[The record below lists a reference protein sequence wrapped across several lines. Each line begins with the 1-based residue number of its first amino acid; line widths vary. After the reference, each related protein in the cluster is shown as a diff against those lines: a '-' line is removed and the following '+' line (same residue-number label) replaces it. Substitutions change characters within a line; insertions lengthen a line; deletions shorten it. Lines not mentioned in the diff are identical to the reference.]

1 MPNIDPLASPIR
13 DGWNPDVGS
22 SRPSTLPAAPTP
34 AAASRAELDATYGS
48 ALEHLPDFSIA
59 LPAITA
65 RLDPVATKLDQLQA
79 TMSGPYSVM
88 HFTIESGTQFRM
100 ASGYNRNN
108 ATATSPDGEVL
119 AAVAAKAGLSS
130 SALVALQQGRG
141 DPGAVVKLTQA
152 LIDAGHLSGEKDK
165 SLAAQIHDLQWRFG
179 VGVDCA
185 GYVYQA
191 VVAIHGNPAKL
202 GLKATGF
209 ENFTGLPYN
218 SHFETMAPEKAQA
231 GDIVVLKGRGRVTEN
246 GQTTFDPG
254 HNLIVR
260 SRSLASQTGESVAER
275 WPAAKAFVE
284 QARVHVLEVDSA
296 FGAGPKG
303 DVDGGV
309 RRDVILYN
317 ETTKEWCTCRDTR
330 PPKVSV
336 GPVPYGAMA
345 LTGFF
350 RPKGST

>member
-1 MPNIDPLASPIR
+1 MPNIDPLAKPIH
-13 DGWNPDVGS
+13 DGWNPDVAS
-22 SRPSTLPAAPTP
+22 SGPPLPPAVRTP
-34 AAASRAELDATYGS
+34 AEEEVTYGH

-88 HFTIESGTQFRM
+88 HFTIESGAQFRM
-100 ASGYNRNN
+100 AGGYNRNS
-108 ATATSPDGEVL
+108 ATNGSADGAVL
-119 AAVAAKAGLSS
+119 ATVAAKAGLSPS
-130 SALVALQQGRG
+130 DVAALQTGRG
-141 DPGAVVKLTQA
+141 DPRTLVKLTQA
-152 LIDAGHLSGEKDK
+152 LIDEGHLNWDTKKSFSG
-165 SLAAQIHDLQWRFG
+165 QIHDLQWRFG

-191 VVAIHGNPAKL
+191 VVAVHGSPAKL

-209 ENFTGLPYN
+209 ENFTGLPSN
-218 SHFETMAPEKAQA
+218 SHFDTMTPEKAQA
-231 GDIVVLKGRGRVTEN
+231 GDILVLKGKGRVTEN

-260 SRSLASQTGESVAER
+260 SRSLASQTRPGVAER
-275 WPAAKAFVE
+275 WPAAAEFLKSDD
-284 QARVHVLEVDSA
+284 VHVLEVDSA
-296 FGAGPKG
+296 FGAGPNG
-303 DVDGGV
+303 DVHGGV

-317 ETTKEWCTCRDTR
+317 ETTHQWCTCQDTA
-330 PPKVSV
+330 PPKV
-336 GPVPYGAMA
+336 GIGKVPYGEMA

-350 RPKGST
+350 RPKSSS